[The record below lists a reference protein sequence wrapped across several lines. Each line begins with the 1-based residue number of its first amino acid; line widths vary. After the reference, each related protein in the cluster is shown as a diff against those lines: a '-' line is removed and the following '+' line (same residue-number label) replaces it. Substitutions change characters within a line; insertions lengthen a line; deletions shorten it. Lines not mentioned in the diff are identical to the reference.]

1 VVFSHVGGWH
11 TIIRRHPP
19 YKLARVTGTH
29 IDHPEGWIS
38 YSQKDAIMAEQKVA
52 ICTGSGRHGGLGEA
66 ILSRLGQEGYRLVVT
81 DIDGSGDHHLA
92 NPTEMDSVA
101 QALRDQGAE
110 VLSVPCDVRSAESV
124 THLFDRVIQTFG
136 RVDALVNNAG
146 IGFVMKH
153 TRDVAPQ
160 EWQLVIDVTLSG
172 VFLCTQAAAQHM
184 EAAGRGGRIINIA
197 SQAAKSGFPHM
208 APYCAAKH
216 GVIGLTRTAA
226 IDYGAAGITVNA
238 ICPNHVTT
246 GLGSAQNAYFSAF
259 KGMTEEAYLEEMAAR
274 IPLQRIGQASDTAA
288 MCAFLASD
296 DASFITG
303 ESINVSGGEEVH

>member
-1 VVFSHVGGWH
+1 
-11 TIIRRHPP
+11 
-19 YKLARVTGTH
+19 
-29 IDHPEGWIS
+29 
-38 YSQKDAIMAEQKVA
+38 MAEQKVA
-52 ICTGSGRHGGLGEA
+52 VCTGSGRHGGLGEA

-81 DIDGSGDHHLA
+81 DIDGSGEHHLA

-110 VLSVPCDVRSAESV
+110 VLCVPCDVRSAESV
-124 THLFDRVIQTFG
+124 THLFDTVMQTFG

-184 EAAGRGGRIINIA
+184 EASGRGGRIINIA

-246 GLGSAQNAYFSAF
+246 GLGSAQNAFSRHLRA
-259 KGMTEEAYLEEMAAR
+259 
-274 IPLQRIGQASDTAA
+274 
-288 MCAFLASD
+288 
-296 DASFITG
+296 
-303 ESINVSGGEEVH
+303 

>member
-1 VVFSHVGGWH
+1 
-11 TIIRRHPP
+11 
-19 YKLARVTGTH
+19 
-29 IDHPEGWIS
+29 
-38 YSQKDAIMAEQKVA
+38 MAEQKVA
-52 ICTGSGRHGGLGEA
+52 VCTGSGRHGGLGEA

-81 DIDGSGDHHLA
+81 DIDGSGEHHLA

-110 VLSVPCDVRSAESV
+110 VLCVPCDVRSAESV
-124 THLFDRVIQTFG
+124 THLFDTVIQTFG

-184 EAAGRGGRIINIA
+184 EASGRGGRIINIA

-274 IPLQRIGQASDTAA
+274 IPLQRIGQARTPQRCAPSWSRRCQLHHWRSDQ
-288 MCAFLASD
+288 CQWR
-296 DASFITG
+296 
-303 ESINVSGGEEVH
+303 